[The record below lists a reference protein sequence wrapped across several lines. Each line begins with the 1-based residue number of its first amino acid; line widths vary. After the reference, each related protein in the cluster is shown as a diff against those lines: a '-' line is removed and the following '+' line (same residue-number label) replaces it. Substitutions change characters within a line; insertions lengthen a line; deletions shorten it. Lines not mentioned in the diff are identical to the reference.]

1 MRRAIMSVGKSRTS
15 VGICDSRIKGAVNEL
30 VVLYL
35 STLFICQ
42 PWLHYGEL
50 RSLLRAAFIR
60 RCYCRASSARLHSCS
75 SKYSQKREESTSMC
89 QTDDD
94 NVRNDNRAKI
104 NSCCSVI

>member
-1 MRRAIMSVGKSRTS
+1 M
-15 VGICDSRIKGAVNEL
+15 CDSHIKGAANEL

-60 RCYCRASSARLHSCS
+60 RCYCRASSARLF
-75 SKYSQKREESTSMC
+75 
-89 QTDDD
+89 
-94 NVRNDNRAKI
+94 V
-104 NSCCSVI
+104 